1 MCKCFLVVVVV
12 VVVKVHMHVE
22 SVPCTA
28 ELRTTRIRTVSYSC
42 MVYSVGGTYA
52 IRTPAVCSIV
62 RAVCCAACPQQC
74 IFREIRSSMRA
85 TVQTVARAL
94 LVCILAGGRAR
105 AHALTHARCMPGT

>member
-1 MCKCFLVVVVV
+1 MCKCFLVVVV

-52 IRTPAVCSIV
+52 IRTPAVWSIV
-62 RAVCCAACPQQC
+62 RAVCCAACPT
-74 IFREIRSSMRA
+74 IRSAYSEKYA
-85 TVQTVARAL
+85 PACVQPYKRPRVRFSFAF
-94 LVCILAGGRAR
+94 
-105 AHALTHARCMPGT
+105 